1 MPKLHL
7 KQPGFT
13 YSTCRQF
20 SKHCGRIQKFRETSN
35 LTHLYK
41 NELDK
46 ANFAHDAAYSDSK
59 DLGKRT
65 TWDQILEDKAYQI
78 AGNHK
83 YDGYQRALASIV
95 YQFFKQKKQD
105 EEWM

>member
-13 YSTCRQF
+13 YSACRQF
-20 SKHCGRIQKFRETSN
+20 SKRCGRIQKFRETSN
-35 LTHLYK
+35 LTHLCK
-41 NELDK
+41 NELDR
-46 ANFAHDAAYSDSK
+46 ASFAHDAAYSDSK

-95 YQFFKQKKQD
+95 YQFFK
-105 EEWM
+105 